1 MPPRPAHPKF
11 DAVAE
16 ALPWVVLVLDT
27 SSGEPVYANAAF
39 KSLTG
44 YSLSEIP
51 TWEAWWSHAI
61 MDAPYR
67 ETVANAF
74 RRILEAMRQN
84 TPAAEPLD
92 GWLKSR
98 SGELRCLQFQ
108 GRAAGDCQCVFA
120 MDVTER
126 RIAETEL
133 TRVLAHRTEAWREA
147 TGAALLASEEE
158 ARRIGRELH
167 DTLCQDLVGLARQAE
182 ALALGLP
189 EASRDPQALANRILN
204 LASTASGAARQA
216 RELSYLLAVSEPVG
230 TSLEDNLDSHL
241 RKLESLYGLKTT
253 LSLAEDLPLYSQT
266 QQTHVIRLV
275 REALV
280 NAVRH
285 AKAQRAWVDGVRQAG
300 QTVFSVSSDGTCST
314 PPESWKPG
322 LGLRQMRMR
331 AGLLGA
337 VLNLRSSIQGVVVE
351 IILPI

>member
-1 MPPRPAHPKF
+1 MFHAI
-11 DAVAE
+11 AE
-16 ALPWVVLVLDT
+16 ALPWVVWVLDEFNG
-27 SSGEPVYANAAF
+27 SPIYANAAF

-44 YSLSEIP
+44 HTLSEIP
-51 TWEAWWSHAI
+51 TWDAWWAQSI
-61 MDAPYR
+61 PDEPYR
-67 ETVANAF
+67 ETVAKAF
-74 RRILEAMRQN
+74 RSGLEAMRKN
-84 TPAAEPLD
+84 RAGMEPLD
-92 GWLKSR
+92 VWIKSGA
-98 SGELRCLQFQ
+98 GELRCLQFQ
-108 GRAAGDCQCVFA
+108 GHTVQDCWCVFA
-120 MDVTER
+120 TDVTDR
-126 RIAETEL
+126 RVAETEL
-133 TRVLAHRTEAWREA
+133 ARVLTLRTEAWKEA

-189 EASRDPQALANRILN
+189 EAFREPDTARNRLLT

-230 TSLEDNLDSHL
+230 HSLEESLGSHL
-241 RKLESLYGLKTT
+241 RKLESLYGLQTT
-253 LSLAEDLPLYSQT
+253 LSLAEDLPSFTSAQK
-266 QQTHVIRLV
+266 THVIRLV

-300 QTVFSVSSDGTCST
+300 QTVFSVSSDGASDE
-314 PPESWKPG
+314 PPECWKPG

-337 VLNLRSSIQGVVVE
+337 VLNFRPSIQGVVVE
-351 IILPI
+351 IIMPM